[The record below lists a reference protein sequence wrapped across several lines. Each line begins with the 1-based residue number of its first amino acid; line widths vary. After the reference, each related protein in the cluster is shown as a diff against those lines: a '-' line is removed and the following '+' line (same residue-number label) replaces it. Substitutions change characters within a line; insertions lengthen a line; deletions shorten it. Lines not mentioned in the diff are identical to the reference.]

1 MIQLFEALSVGIVI
15 FILLLSLI
23 GTLIPI
29 IPGVLLMW
37 VTIFIY
43 ALIDGFTA
51 VSTPAFIFIS
61 LIALVTGTSDLWLTL
76 FGAKK
81 GGASVKSM
89 LIGTAGAIVG
99 SFIFPLV
106 GTVAGYVGG
115 LLLGEYWQHGDWE
128 IAKKAGLG
136 GLAGWGIATIIQ
148 FVGGILYIC
157 YLFVAGAFLDGFS

>member
-1 MIQLFEALSVGIVI
+1 MTQLFEALSVGFVVV
-15 FILLLSLI
+15 ILLLSLV

-37 VTIFIY
+37 VTVFLY
-43 ALIDGFTA
+43 ALVDGFTT
-51 VSTPAFIFIS
+51 VSMPAFLLIS

-89 LIGTAGAIVG
+89 LIGTMGAIAG

-106 GTVAGYVGG
+106 GTIAGYVAG

-136 GLAGWGIATIIQ
+136 GLAGWGVATIIQ
-148 FVGGILYIC
+148 FIGGIFI
-157 YLFVAGAFLDGFS
+157 FVIFLWQVFF

>member
-1 MIQLFEALSVGIVI
+1 MTQLFEAVSVGFVVV
-15 FILLLSLI
+15 ILLLSLV

-37 VTIFIY
+37 VTVFLY
-43 ALIDGFTA
+43 ALVDGFTA
-51 VSTPAFIFIS
+51 VSTASFIVIS
-61 LIALVTGTSDLWLTL
+61 FIALVTGTSDLWLSL

-89 LIGTAGAIVG
+89 LIGTVGAIAG
-99 SFIFPLV
+99 SFLFPLV
-106 GTVAGYVGG
+106 GTIAGYVAG

-136 GLAGWGIATIIQ
+136 GLAGWGVATIIQ
-148 FVGGILYIC
+148 FIGGIFI
-157 YLFVAGAFLDGFS
+157 FIIFLWQVFTA

>member
-1 MIQLFEALSVGIVI
+1 MTQLFEALSVGVVI

-43 ALIDGFTA
+43 ALVDGFTA

-61 LIALVTGTSDLWLTL
+61 LVALVTGTSDLWLTL

-89 LIGTAGAIVG
+89 LIGTAGAVVG

-106 GTVAGYVGG
+106 GTIAGYVGG
-115 LLLGEYWQHGDWE
+115 LLLGEYMQHGDWE

-136 GLAGWGIATIIQ
+136 GLAGWGVATVIQ
-148 FVGGILYIC
+148 FIGGIFI
-157 YLFVAGAFLDGFS
+157 FVIFLWQVFI

>member
-1 MIQLFEALSVGIVI
+1 MTQLFEALSVGFVVV
-15 FILLLSLI
+15 ILLLSLV

-37 VTIFIY
+37 VTVFLY
-43 ALIDGFTA
+43 ALVDGFTA
-51 VSTPAFIFIS
+51 VSMPAFLLIS

-89 LIGTAGAIVG
+89 LIGTLGAIAG
-99 SFIFPLV
+99 SFVFPLV
-106 GTVAGYVGG
+106 GTIAGYVAG

-136 GLAGWGIATIIQ
+136 GLAGWGVATIIQ
-148 FVGGILYIC
+148 FIGGIFI
-157 YLFVAGAFLDGFS
+157 FVIFLWQVFF